1 MTKLSLKRPWKT
13 AEGFLLG
20 GGLFAMGSA
29 LQLSMGPVRWSLFAA
44 PVNGVLLA
52 LLLGALVLMFL
63 LRKKVYALEWMMH
76 GQAAFP
82 GFPRCF
88 LSGPLFLS
96 GPG

>member
-1 MTKLSLKRPWKT
+1 MWTRPWKT
-13 AEGFLLG
+13 AEGFLIG
-20 GGLFAMGSA
+20 GGLFAVGLA
-29 LQLSMGPVRWSLFAA
+29 LQLTLGPIDWSLFAA
-44 PVNGVLLA
+44 PVNWIVLIQMLAFLA
-52 LLLGALVLMFL
+52 LMFI
-63 LRKKVYALEWMMH
+63 LRRKVHAFEWMMH